1 MASSPRHVRIA
12 RWLSGAIVGVA
23 LALAGPGSLLAA
35 SATPVEARAATI
47 IGMLRF
53 VEWDSASARAGVLRV
68 AVVGDRELAA
78 ALRKASIA
86 VRPAGRAVAIVD
98 VASAA
103 AVTGAG
109 AAVVVV
115 GALPASDTTAL
126 LRRLADQAVLTVGA
140 GDCPDNTALMLNL
153 VADGDRYRFIANPV
167 AATRAGLTLS
177 SRLLR
182 LADIVE

>member
-1 MASSPRHVRIA
+1 MASSPRHHRIA
-12 RWLSGAIVGVA
+12 RWLSGAIVLVA
-23 LALAGPGSLLAA
+23 MALTGPGSSLAA
-35 SATPVEARAATI
+35 AATPVEARAATI

-53 VEWDSASARAGVLRV
+53 VEWEATPTQAGVLRV

-78 ALRKASIA
+78 ALRKASA
-86 VRPAGRAVAIVD
+86 AARPGGRAVAVLD
-98 VASAA
+98 LSSAA
-103 AVTGAG
+103 SVTGAG
-109 AAVVVV
+109 ASVVVV

-153 VADGDRYRFIANPV
+153 VADGDRYRFVANPV